1 MNIYSPCQTCS
12 EELQAKTTCD
22 NRGEHAMRKGETI
35 TLKCFS
41 CNTQNTTHIDDFK
54 ARESSFIKMFALI
67 SFLVTL
73 LIAVGALLWMLF
85 TEGVTVV
92 WYGILTIPFLI
103 YGSLLGY
110 DRNRVRIFNRLYAK
124 R

>member
-1 MNIYSPCQTCS
+1 T
-12 EELQAKTTCD
+12 
-22 NRGEHAMRKGETI
+22 RGEHAMRKGETI
-35 TLKCFS
+35 TLKRFS
-41 CNTQNTTHIDDFK
+41 CNTQNTIRIDDFK

-110 DRNRVRIFNRLYAK
+110 DRNRVRIFNQLYAK